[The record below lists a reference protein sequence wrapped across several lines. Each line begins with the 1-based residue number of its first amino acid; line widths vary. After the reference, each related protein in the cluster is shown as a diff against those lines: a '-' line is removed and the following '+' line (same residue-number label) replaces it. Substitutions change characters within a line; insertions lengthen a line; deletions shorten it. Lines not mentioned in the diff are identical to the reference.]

1 MNKTTQHH
9 NVLQGGTMPKEWSAF
24 RITLVL
30 YLVILLLPLSFYVV
44 SNAFVTMQTDTKV
57 LRTSSRLPGA
67 MLVADTIVPPAD
79 IDKMIGE
86 ISPWVQ
92 THKHSEYYIGGRSL
106 MQDFTT
112 VKHCWVEV
120 RAQKVAAQSCYEDA
134 DRFANIVEK
143 MVYLQQKKITNLFY
157 ISLSIAMI
165 LTLLTVYLVRIYIR
179 QQIRKHAIHDHE
191 TGLYNQKYCLA
202 ELKSTCA
209 RSVRYDYPLSLL
221 SISIANLFENTYEE
235 KERQRILKSVGG
247 LLTAL
252 TRDSD
257 VVCRYSRQHILI
269 LLPFTEKE
277 NSELLIER
285 IQNTLN
291 AHDFMV
297 DPKPEFRFSV
307 TKYARSESADE
318 CIRRAEAL
326 LEKEALKD

>member
-1 MNKTTQHH
+1 
-9 NVLQGGTMPKEWSAF
+9 MPKEWSAF

-44 SNAFVTMQTDTKV
+44 SNAFATMQTDTKV
-57 LRTSSRLPGA
+57 LRTSSRLPGSI
-67 MLVADTIVPPAD
+67 LVADTIVSSAD
-79 IDKMIGE
+79 IDHMIKE

-92 THKHSEYYIGGRSL
+92 AHKHSEYYIGGTSL
-106 MQDFTT
+106 VQDFAT
-112 VKHCWVEV
+112 VKDCWAKV
-120 RAQKVAAQSCYEDA
+120 RAQTVAAQSCYEDV
-134 DRFANIVEK
+134 DHFANIVEK

-221 SISIANLFENTYEE
+221 SISIANLFENAYEE

-252 TRDSD
+252 TRESD
-257 VVCRYSRQHILI
+257 VVCRYSKQHILI

-277 NSELLIER
+277 NSEQLIDR
-285 IQNTLN
+285 IQTTLN

-297 DPKPEFRFSV
+297 DPKPEFRFSI
-307 TKYARSESADE
+307 TKYTRSESADE
-318 CIRRAEAL
+318 CIRRAETL
-326 LEKEALKD
+326 LETEALKD